1 MLKRLVTRFD
11 AFQIPHQFAVV
22 VFVTLT
28 SLFGLFALAVSQ
40 TGCTNVCAETA
51 AQRATAAVL
60 VDDATARLDEAKD
73 VIVNIANPS
82 VREQALVAHRAASA
96 ALDASRATLA
106 GVKHMCEALDVVAA
120 FANFVKAW
128 RALEPFISLLGG
140 PSAGSQVATPLVVQG
155 VR

>member
-1 MLKRLVTRFD
+1 MIKRFVTRFD
-11 AFQIPHQFAVV
+11 AFQIPYQFGIV
-22 VFVTLT
+22 VFVTLV
-28 SLFGLFALAVSQ
+28 SLFGLFTLVVSQ

-60 VDDATARLDEAKD
+60 VDDATVRLDEAKD
-73 VIVNIANPS
+73 VIAKITNPS
-82 VREQALVAHRAASA
+82 VREQALVAHRAAAA

-106 GVKHMCEALDVVAA
+106 GVKHMCEAMDVVAA
-120 FANFVKAW
+120 FADFVKAW

-155 VR
+155 VK